1 MVTSDSRT
9 TVSARVAA
17 RDSRGRM
24 SDAAANAAPPAK
36 VVRRPNPLLLITLPS
51 KRKGSLASFHTK
63 RNGPDFRLAAE
74 ARPNF
79 SKSCRR
85 SGRRDDAARHTID
98 EEVGLRPPNRDA
110 ETFAW

>member
-36 VVRRPNPLLLITLPS
+36 VVRRPNPLPLITPPS
-51 KRKGSLASFHTK
+51 KKKGSLTTFHTK
-63 RNGPDFRLAAE
+63 RNGSDFRLATEIRPIFSNFAE
-74 ARPNF
+74 DQDGVTTPQVT
-79 SKSCRR
+79 R
-85 SGRRDDAARHTID
+85 STK
-98 EEVGLRPPNRDA
+98 
-110 ETFAW
+110 